1 MLSRSSG
8 DGACA
13 ATGEGPA
20 GQAGKC
26 LVGIGV
32 EEFLFAF
39 NGEEIPEEGGVDGR
53 SVCCCTTTVV
63 MAADQPG
70 IYVVALVNKRSLA
83 IDKIMNDS
91 CVVVYADQ

>member
-26 LVGIGV
+26 LLGIGV
-32 EEFLFAF
+32 ELRFTF

-63 MAADQPG
+63 MAADQAG
-70 IYVVALVNKRSLA
+70 IYVAPFVKNKRPLM
-83 IDKIMNDS
+83 IDNSMNDS
-91 CVVVYADQ
+91 CLVVYADQ